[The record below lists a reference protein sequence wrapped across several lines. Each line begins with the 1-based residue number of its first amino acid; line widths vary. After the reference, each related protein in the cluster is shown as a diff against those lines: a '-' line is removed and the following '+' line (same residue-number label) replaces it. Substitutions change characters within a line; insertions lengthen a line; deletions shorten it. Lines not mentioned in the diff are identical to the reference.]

1 MANTSVGY
9 TCPNCGG
16 PLSFSPGAAKV
27 TCPYCDTEFETAKIE
42 EIFAKQEKMAAEAQA
57 AKEAKWHTE
66 GAGGEWSEEEAAAMK
81 AFTCSS
87 CGAEIVSDGNTMA
100 TECCYCG
107 NPVMLPSRFNG
118 MLKPDFVIPFKK
130 TKEDAVAQLK
140 EFYKGKWL
148 LPKAFTAGNRVE
160 SIQPMYVPF
169 WLFDSEVTASAE
181 FKAESDTVYETQD
194 ERVTE
199 TNVYR
204 CDRRGKMR
212 FRRIPVDGSNKMDD
226 TYMESIEPYDYGD
239 LKLFSSAYM
248 AGCLADKYDVD
259 AEAAAPRADE
269 RVRKSAV
276 GVLEDTVEGYMRR
289 ELVNDVIN
297 KGDGSVSYAMA
308 PVWILTTRYED
319 KPYTFMMNGQTGKMV
334 GSLPWDKNKANL
346 YWAGSTTVLTA
357 VFYFLV
363 RMFV

>member
-226 TYMESIEPYDYGD
+226 TYMESIEPYDYG
-239 LKLFSSAYM
+239 A
-248 AGCLADKYDVD
+248 
-259 AEAAAPRADE
+259 
-269 RVRKSAV
+269 
-276 GVLEDTVEGYMRR
+276 
-289 ELVNDVIN
+289 
-297 KGDGSVSYAMA
+297 VSYTH
-308 PVWILTTRYED
+308 LT
-319 KPYTFMMNGQTGKMV
+319 
-334 GSLPWDKNKANL
+334 LPTIA
-346 YWAGSTTVLTA
+346 
-357 VFYFLV
+357 
-363 RMFV
+363 

>member
-16 PLSFSPGAAKV
+16 PLSFSPGAARV

-140 EFYKGKWL
+140 EFYKGRWL

-169 WLFDSEVTASAE
+169 WLLIQ
-181 FKAESDTVYETQD
+181 K
-194 ERVTE
+194 
-199 TNVYR
+199 
-204 CDRRGKMR
+204 
-212 FRRIPVDGSNKMDD
+212 
-226 TYMESIEPYDYGD
+226 
-239 LKLFSSAYM
+239 
-248 AGCLADKYDVD
+248 
-259 AEAAAPRADE
+259 
-269 RVRKSAV
+269 
-276 GVLEDTVEGYMRR
+276 
-289 ELVNDVIN
+289 
-297 KGDGSVSYAMA
+297 
-308 PVWILTTRYED
+308 
-319 KPYTFMMNGQTGKMV
+319 
-334 GSLPWDKNKANL
+334 
-346 YWAGSTTVLTA
+346 
-357 VFYFLV
+357 
-363 RMFV
+363 